1 MKTKANID
9 KESQKRI
16 LELSNEELIKVAFI
30 ESPKYREEFVEFAK
44 AEVKKRGLAEIPV
57 KHCPNCERPFPPE
70 QDICVCGY
78 NFEEP
83 NIELIERVKSKRFRK
98 NQINGP
104 VMVMIGIISYL
115 YFLLSADVSKIGK
128 HSMDKFIYGI
138 PGLLIIFGVYKIF
151 SGRTLKKP
159 TKSPFDSILGGNA
172 HEKDESDEL
181 PYIFCPRCRKQL
193 LIELKYKHCPNCG
206 YNLK

>member
-16 LELSNEELIKVAFI
+16 LELSNEELIKVGFI

-57 KHCPNCERPFPPE
+57 KHCPNCQSPVPPE

-98 NQINGP
+98 NQIDGLA
-104 VMVMIGIISYL
+104 VVIIGIISY
-115 YFLLSADVSKIGK
+115 FVFFVVSRCLKDWK
-128 HSMDKFIYGI
+128 TFYG
-138 PGLLIIFGVYKIF
+138 
-151 SGRTLKKP
+151 
-159 TKSPFDSILGGNA
+159 
-172 HEKDESDEL
+172 
-181 PYIFCPRCRKQL
+181 
-193 LIELKYKHCPNCG
+193 
-206 YNLK
+206 